1 MTANRTA
8 LGAVALALLA
18 GPYAAAQ
25 ADATPG
31 LKVAVSILPQA
42 YFVERVGGAH
52 VGVQVLVG
60 PGLSPHTFEPTPKQ
74 LAALADARV
83 YFRVGIDFETALVPR
98 LAGLFPK
105 LRIVDTRAGVPL
117 RRFAAHEAACEHA
130 EHRHEED
137 PATGRPDPHIWLN
150 PLLVKTQAQTI
161 CDTLCEL
168 DSAHADLY
176 RRNLAAFHADL
187 DRVHAQLTAA
197 LAPLKGDEVFVFH
210 PAFGYFTDAYGL
222 KQVPVEIEG
231 KEPTARQLQA
241 LIARARA
248 ANVKVIF
255 VQPQFAK
262 KAAQTV
268 AEAIGGVVVP
278 LDDLARDYLK
288 NLADIATK
296 IEGTHPNPGR
306 QSGAAGGGA
315 PLAGWPATGVAGS
328 DSTPRSEPRTQVR
341 GRRLSGAAV
350 GTN

>member
-1 MTANRTA
+1 MTASRTA
-8 LGAVALALLA
+8 PGLAALALLA
-18 GPYAAAQ
+18 LSAVPHAVAQTDAA
-25 ADATPG
+25 PV

-42 YFVERVGGAH
+42 YFVERVGG
-52 VGVQVLVG
+52 VRVDVQVLVG

-74 LAALADARV
+74 LTALADARV
-83 YFRVGIDFETALVPR
+83 YFRVGIDFEQALVPR
-98 LAGLFPK
+98 LAGLFPN

-117 RRFAAHEAACEHA
+117 RHFAAHEASCEHA
-130 EHRHEED
+130 EHGHADE
-137 PATGRPDPHIWLN
+137 AAAGRPDPHIWLN

-168 DSAHADLY
+168 DPAHADEY

-187 DRVHAQLTAA
+187 DRVHAQLAAA
-197 LAPLKGDEVFVFH
+197 LAPLKGRELFVFH

-222 KQVPVEIEG
+222 RQVPVEIEG

-241 LIARARA
+241 LVARARA

-288 NLADIATK
+288 NLEDIAGK
-296 IEGTHPNPGR
+296 VK
-306 QSGAAGGGA
+306 
-315 PLAGWPATGVAGS
+315 GVA
-328 DSTPRSEPRTQVR
+328 PAPP
-341 GRRLSGAAV
+341 A
-350 GTN
+350 GTD